1 MTHGQPMGQNG
12 NPVASV
18 TARDLVAIAF
28 RHRRV
33 TILCLSGV
41 LLGAVLAAI
50 FLPKYE
56 AKTKILVQK
65 RERADPVVSAEG
77 KDPVTETDTL
87 TEEELNSELELLH
100 SHDVL
105 RTVAVTCGLDKKFM
119 FRDVFNSVVGRMT
132 PEQRVDKAVRKLD
145 SDMDDAEVSKKSN
158 VIEIPYDS
166 SDPELAARV
175 LKVLDATY
183 MQKHAEV
190 YRPGGQFE
198 FFDQETKK
206 YKQILDDAETQ
217 LKGFANYQGE
227 TSPQVLRDF
236 DLQKLAD
243 FNSMLLQTQSDI
255 AGTKQRIEQLQKETG
270 KTPERLLTQD
280 RTTDDAVLL
289 EQMKSTLLTLELK
302 RTELL
307 TKYQP
312 DYPLVQEVDK
322 QISKARAEVEAGE
335 KHPVR
340 DKTTDENPTYT
351 WIDGELAKANAELAG
366 EQARQTA
373 LQKVVHTYQKQND
386 DLEHQGLQ
394 QHDLL
399 RLAKTAEDNY
409 LLYQQKREEARVT
422 DALDKSRLLNVSIA
436 EEPFVPAL
444 PHHPPILYGALGM
457 LLGLTLTTV
466 LLFLLEYFN
475 QSFRT
480 PVEVE
485 SFLNIPVL
493 AAVPRN
499 QMGGSRNGYG
509 RNGHGV
515 DDGDRL
521 EVEHLR
527 VVSTEES
534 A

>member
-1 MTHGQPMGQNG
+1 MTQGQPQWQSG
-12 NPVASV
+12 NLVASL

-56 AKTKILVQK
+56 ATTKILVQK
-65 RERADPVVSAEG
+65 RERADPVVSAEQR
-77 KDPVTETDTL
+77 DPVTETDIL
-87 TEEELNSELELLH
+87 TEEELNSEIELLH
-100 SHDVL
+100 SQDVL
-105 RTVAVTCGLDKKFM
+105 RKVVLTCGLDKKFM
-119 FRDVFNSVVGRMT
+119 FRDVFNKILGRMT
-132 PEQRVDKAVRKLD
+132 PEERVDKAVRRLD
-145 SDMDDAEVSKKSN
+145 SAMDDAEVSKKSN
-158 VIEIPYDS
+158 VIEIPYRS
-166 SDPELAARV
+166 SDPELAAHV
-175 LKVLDATY
+175 LKVLDTAY
-183 MQKHAEV
+183 LEKHAEV
-190 YRPGGQFE
+190 YRPGGQYE

-206 YKQILDDAETQ
+206 YKQILDDAEAQ

-243 FNSMLLQTQSDI
+243 FNSMLLQNESDI
-255 AGTKQRIEQLQKETG
+255 ASTKQRIAQLQKETG
-270 KTPERLLTQD
+270 KTPERVLTQD
-280 RTTDDAVLL
+280 RTTDDAILL
-289 EQMKSTLLTLELK
+289 EQLKSTLLTLELK

-351 WIDGELAKANAELAG
+351 WIDGEMAKANADLAA
-366 EQARQTA
+366 EQAREAA
-373 LQKVVHTYQKQND
+373 LQKVVRTYQKQND
-386 DLEHQGLQ
+386 DLEHEGMR

-436 EEPFVPAL
+436 EEPAVPAL
-444 PHHPPILYGALGM
+444 PAHSPLLYGSLGL

-466 LLFLLEYFN
+466 ILFMLEYVN

-480 PVEVE
+480 PSEVE
-485 SFLNIPVL
+485 TFLNIPVL

-499 QMGGSRNGYG
+499 ENGASRNGH
-509 RNGHGV
+509 RRMHG
-515 DDGDRL
+515 DGGSAL
-521 EVEHLR
+521 EVEDLG
-527 VVSTEES
+527 VISTEET

>member
-1 MTHGQPMGQNG
+1 MTQGQPLWQNG
-12 NPVASV
+12 NSAISI
-18 TARDLVAIAF
+18 TARDLVAVAF

-65 RERADPVVSAEG
+65 AERADPVVSAEQR
-77 KDPVTETDTL
+77 DPVTQTDVL
-87 TEEELNSELELLH
+87 TEEELNSEVELLH

-105 RTVAVTCGLDKKFM
+105 RTVVLACGLDKKFM
-119 FRDVFNSVVGRMT
+119 FRDLFNGVLGRMT
-132 PEQRVDKAVRKLD
+132 SDERIDKAVRRLD
-145 SDMDDAEVSKKSN
+145 SELDNAEVSKKSN

-166 SDPELAARV
+166 SDPQLAAHV
-175 LKVLDATY
+175 LKVLDNAY
-183 MQKHAEV
+183 MEKHAQV

-198 FFDQETKK
+198 FFDQQTKK
-206 YKQILDDAETQ
+206 YKQILDDAESQ
-217 LKGFANYQGE
+217 LKGFANYNGE

-243 FNSMLLQTQSDI
+243 FNGLLLQTRSDI
-255 AGTKQRIEQLQKETG
+255 ASTKQRIAQLHKETG
-270 KTPERLLTQD
+270 KTPERVLTQD
-280 RTTDDAVLL
+280 RTTDDAILL
-289 EQMKSTLLTLELK
+289 EQLKSTLLTLELK

-322 QISKARAEVEAGE
+322 QIAKARAEVEAGE
-335 KHPVR
+335 KQPVR
-340 DKTTDENPTYT
+340 DKTTDANPTFT
-351 WIDGELAKANAELAG
+351 WIDGELAKANADLAA
-366 EQARQTA
+366 EQAREAA
-373 LQKVVHTYQKQND
+373 LQSVVRTYQKQNEQ
-386 DLEHQGLQ
+386 LENEGMR

-399 RLAKTAEDNY
+399 RLEKTAEENY

-436 EEPFVPAL
+436 EEPVPPAL
-444 PHHPPILYGALGM
+444 PSHSPLLYASLGL

-466 LLFLLEYFN
+466 ILFMLEYAN

-480 PVEVE
+480 PAEVE

-499 QMGGSRNGYG
+499 PNGAS
-509 RNGHGV
+509 RNGHGRNRNGSGKEPEV
-515 DDGDRL
+515 DDLG
-521 EVEHLR
+521 